1 MNYRNRIIRP
11 RPMGALPPPV
21 NTGDPYIARDFFTYV
36 IALTSP
42 IAPAGTQAGNVTLD
56 ADSDFV
62 WQKFTYYVD
71 VGDAGQNAGNAE
83 VGGLTL
89 LVTDTAS
96 GRSLSN
102 VPVPLPAYAGNGQLP
117 FILATP
123 KIFKA
128 SGQITVNLLNIT
140 TDITYSSVYL
150 CFHGQ
155 KGFKAAG
162 QL

>member
-1 MNYRNRIIRP
+1 MNPRYRRP
-11 RPMGALPPPV
+11 GFAALPPA

-36 IALTSP
+36 IAITTP
-42 IAPAGTQAGNVTLD
+42 IAPAGPAAGNVTLD

-62 WQKFTYYVD
+62 WQKFTYYAD
-71 VGDAGQNAGNAE
+71 IDDAGQTADAA
-83 VGGLTL
+83 VVAGLTL

-102 VPVPLPAYAGNGQLP
+102 VPLPLAAYSGNGQLP
-117 FILATP
+117 FILPTP

-140 TDITYSSVYL
+140 DDVTYSSVYL

-155 KGFKAAG
+155 KGFKAG
-162 QL
+162 KQFG

>member
-1 MNYRNRIIRP
+1 MSMLRRRLIISP
-11 RPMGALPPPV
+11 QPMGAMQ
-21 NTGDPYIARDFFTYV
+21 NGDPYIARDFFTYV
-36 IALTSP
+36 IAITTA
-42 IAPAGTQAGNVTLD
+42 IAPAGTAAGNVTLD

-62 WQKFTYYVD
+62 WQKFTAYVD
-71 VGDAGQNAGNAE
+71 VGDDGQTADLT
-83 VGGLTL
+83 VVPGLTL

-102 VPVPLPAYAGNGQLP
+102 VPVPLAAYSGNGQLP
-117 FILATP
+117 FILSTP

-140 TDITYSSVYL
+140 DNTTYSSTYL

-162 QL
+162 QF

>member
-1 MNYRNRIIRP
+1 
-11 RPMGALPPPV
+11 MGAVPAAARS
-21 NTGDPYIARDFFTYV
+21 GDPYIARDFFTYV
-36 IALTSP
+36 IALTTP
-42 IAPAGTQAGNVTLD
+42 IDPAGVAAGNVTLD

-62 WQKFTYYVD
+62 WQKFTYYAD
-71 VGDAGQNAGNAE
+71 VGDAGQDNQTSV

-102 VPVPLPAYAGNGQLP
+102 VPVPLAAYAGNGQLP
-117 FILATP
+117 FILSTP

-140 TDITYSSVYL
+140 DDITYSSVYL

-162 QL
+162 QF

>member
-1 MNYRNRIIRP
+1 MNRIIR
-11 RPMGALPPPV
+11 RRAGLSALPAM

-36 IALTSP
+36 IALTTP
-42 IAPAGTQAGNVTLD
+42 IAPAATQAGNVTLD

-62 WQKFTYYVD
+62 WQKFTAYAD
-71 VGDAGQNAGNAE
+71 IGDAGQTLADG
-83 VGGLTL
+83 VIPGLTL

-102 VPVPLPAYAGNGQLP
+102 VPVPLAAYSGNGQLP
-117 FILATP
+117 FILPTP

-128 SGQITVNLLNIT
+128 SGQITVNLLNIS
-140 TDITYSSVYL
+140 DQTYSSVYL

-162 QL
+162 QF